1 MARPDVVYR
10 QWRVR
15 IRVAI
20 ATAGMVAPLSAACS
34 FDLARERTCS
44 DGQVP
49 AYQVRSPEVGG
60 TCVADDRKPPPG
72 WATYPPGLVPEY
84 FDDIVTC
91 PDDGL
96 CHDGP
101 LAIHCPKSFPRD
113 PCTIA
118 GHELPLPTQRQG
130 AGTSR

>member
-1 MARPDVVYR
+1 MDRHDLMCRHWPVK
-10 QWRVR
+10 

-20 ATAGMVAPLSAACS
+20 AAVGTMASLAAACS
-34 FDLARERTCS
+34 LDLARERTCG

-49 AYQVRSPEVGG
+49 AYQVRSPDVGG
-60 TCVADDRKPPPG
+60 TCVADDKKPPPG

-91 PDDGL
+91 PDDEP

-118 GHELPLPTQRQG
+118 GHELPLPTPRQG
-130 AGTSR
+130 AGRGH